1 MSEFFMIER
10 LGLVQSS
17 IVNLRAATISDVPLI
32 YSLRTSPGG
41 AFLNSISLDIS
52 DQYVYFDKY
61 LERHVAG
68 KEIYYIIHDLKIG
81 NDVGIVRLTRIDE
94 EYAFS
99 WESLIIRPGCTP
111 GVAIDVHATIYGL
124 GFNVLKRQLC
134 GPWEIKKNNE
144 HMLRIHQ
151 LMGVASAVGE
161 RDNCWLYSAKR
172 EDFVKREKYFTSRGF
187 GRIDYATFNIR
198 HMG

>member
-1 MSEFFMIER
+1 MSMIEK
-10 LGLVQSS
+10 LELVQSS
-17 IVNLRAATISDVPLI
+17 IVKLRAATINDVPLI

-41 AFLNSISLDIS
+41 AFLNSISLDIA
-52 DQYVYFDKY
+52 DQYIYFDKY
-61 LERHVAG
+61 LERNNAG
-68 KEIYYIIHDLKIG
+68 KEIYYIIHDRKIG
-81 NDVGIVRLTRIDE
+81 DDVGIVRFTGIDE

-124 GFNVLKRQLC
+124 GFNVLDRQLC

-151 LMGVASAVGE
+151 LMDVAFMVGE
-161 RDNCWLYSAKR
+161 HNNCWLYSARR
-172 EDFVKREKYFTSRGF
+172 EDFVKREKYFTDRGF
-187 GRIDYATFNIR
+187 GRVDYAAFNS
-198 HMG
+198 